1 MRIIEIVALDNG
13 AHRNQ
18 TSNMFVIPDGWA
30 VIPDGMETENFP
42 FGTVTVEEVNG
53 VMAVTSWTPG
63 TMPEPAPEPEP
74 PTTDERLEKL
84 ESENK
89 LLREQ
94 VSAQADQVEFY
105 EECIAEMAAIVYA

>member
-1 MRIIEIVALDNG
+1 MEYCIVKDGVIVNMIVAEADFAAEIG
-13 AHRNQ
+13 AL
-18 TSNMFVIPDGWA
+18 PGYDGA
-30 VIPDGMETENFP
+30 AIG
-42 FGTVTVEEVNG
+42 G
-53 VMAVTSWTPG
+53 AYTP
-63 TMPEPAPEPEP
+63 PAPEPEP

-94 VSAQADQVEFY
+94 VSAQADQAEFY

>member
-1 MRIIEIVALDNG
+1 MEYCIVEDGVIVNMIVAEADFAEEIG
-13 AHRNQ
+13 AL
-18 TSNMFVIPDGWA
+18 PGYDGA
-30 VIPDGMETENFP
+30 AIG
-42 FGTVTVEEVNG
+42 G
-53 VMAVTSWTPG
+53 AYTP
-63 TMPEPAPEPEP
+63 PAPEPEP

-94 VSAQADQVEFY
+94 VSAQADQAEFY